1 MKWICTWNA
10 QPLPLGE
17 LKWNKD
23 KPRGQK
29 KGFLDSLQ
37 HCIKHKGKKHE
48 WPEKRQPIDKSDTTS
63 RETHLSKTKPIFEDD
78 LFRMSLLV
86 LCFKLFITTLYILT
100 TVHRLNAE
108 NEEFSNIVS
117 ILLGWHHLHYCW
129 KHWFQ

>member
-1 MKWICTWNA
+1 MECSASATRGVEVKQRQTQRAEERLSRLTTALHQA
-10 QPLPLGE
+10 Q
-17 LKWNKD
+17 
-23 KPRGQK
+23 R
-29 KGFLDSLQ
+29 
-37 HCIKHKGKKHE
+37 KKHE